1 MVSEE
6 VASAVAVQAAA
17 GRRIIHFEN
26 HMFKL
31 KQALSICVCFLS
43 VPFVNSQSDFLQGK
57 WYVLKKTAKTDLEV
71 PTRIRFSRDSV
82 HFNSM
87 EVKDSMQCS
96 EVFVFDE
103 DATLIQ
109 SGKCLPLDSTQ
120 YGFKYYGID
129 GSWMFLDKNT
139 LLIDYYFGLRMY
151 HYTFRFRFKTG
162 GFELKRK
169 HTEVEEMEEL

>member
-1 MVSEE
+1 ME
-6 VASAVAVQAAA
+6 VASEAADQAAA

-31 KQALSICVCFLS
+31 KQVLSICMYFLS
-43 VPFVNSQSDFLQGK
+43 VSFVNSQSDFIKGK
-57 WYVLKKTAKTDLEV
+57 WYVLKKTAQTDLEV
-71 PTRIRFSRDSV
+71 PTRIQFTRDSV
-82 HFNSM
+82 QFNSM
-87 EVKDSMQCS
+87 DVQDSMQCS

-151 HYTFRFRFKTG
+151 HCTFRFRFKTG

-169 HTEVEEMEEL
+169 HTEVQEMEEL